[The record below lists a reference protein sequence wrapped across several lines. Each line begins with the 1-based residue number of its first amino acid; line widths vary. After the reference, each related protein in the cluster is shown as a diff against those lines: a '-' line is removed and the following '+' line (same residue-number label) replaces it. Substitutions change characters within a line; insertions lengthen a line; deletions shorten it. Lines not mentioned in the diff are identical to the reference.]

1 LFLPTAMSN
10 PVLPEV
16 LSQPSAAIKQLPEV
30 LIDQIKAGPVQ
41 AGLHGNDQ
49 GRFDLA
55 QCWAR

>member
-1 LFLPTAMSN
+1 MTT
-10 PVLPEV
+10 
-16 LSQPSAAIKQLPEV
+16 IKQLPEV
-30 LIDQIKAGPVQ
+30 LINQIKAGPVQ